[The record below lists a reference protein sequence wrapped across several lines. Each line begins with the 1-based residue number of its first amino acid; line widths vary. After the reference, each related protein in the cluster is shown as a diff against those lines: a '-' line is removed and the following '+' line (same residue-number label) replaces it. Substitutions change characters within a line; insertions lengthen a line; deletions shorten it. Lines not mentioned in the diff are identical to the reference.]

1 MTDKTTK
8 NPAPQPGVG
17 PGEEHREV
25 AQPDSGQQ
33 GAQVDTTGD
42 AQAPAP
48 QPGTGTQ
55 KGTPNQGK

>member
-8 NPAPQPGVG
+8 NPAPQPGVS
-17 PGEEHREV
+17 PAEDHREV
-25 AQPDSGQQ
+25 MQPDSGQQ

-48 QPGTGTQ
+48 RPADSES
-55 KGTPNQGK
+55 K